1 MVKGTKTTGLMRKPT
16 ILRGSDAKTGVA
28 AISSR
33 LEAVLPPHLR
43 KHLAMAI
50 AAAVVVL
57 ALLLSHGTG
66 VWGGTDDGSKGLP
79 KAKSRAS
86 RKPPPFRGS
95 KGCAVK
101 VERDRPPPHTYVCIC
116 FIER

>member
-1 MVKGTKTTGLMRKPT
+1 MRKPT
-16 ILRGSDAKTGVA
+16 RLRGSDAKTGVA
-28 AISSR
+28 AMSSR
-33 LEAVLPPHLR
+33 LEALLQPHLR
-43 KHLAMAI
+43 KNFSMAI

-57 ALLLSHGTG
+57 ALLAAHGTG
-66 VWGGTDDGSKGLP
+66 VWGDTNDGSNELP